1 MSHNRKIHQ
10 IRNTKFNSN
19 LIASC
24 DSLDKRENINSMIII
39 DRFCFMRISVV
50 VHGAEAIDSG
60 FALKTIT
67 MLKKFGEVISCLG
80 GSMGRTAVIDHSLE
94 NMIDIRHRERPSR
107 AVQRMI
113 DEGCDVVC
121 LVNHGKTLETGILFA
136 ELVLGRINAKDV
148 PVLLIEGAGAIGCTS
163 SCELTKTLA
172 SSLKLPVYSF
182 SAKKTVEYNKNHIVR
197 HIKGVLPG
205 ELVQING
212 TIIGRAVSPEITVIT
227 ENSII
232 TDIKGCDVKVHGLK
246 KLNHVDLATAIIR
259 SGTPRHRVVNTQ
271 QTRSLKNMVAVLID
285 HDAESSFEKAKNAC
299 VAVTIGDDTTAVAA
313 DILYRFSTPV
323 IGITDGDKDWLLEH
337 THITSGSLVIQVRSG
352 FDDLMGAVVKDAI
365 FKGLERAPCLSID
378 RLKEQIIKLLD
389 DNIVS
394 IERY

>member
-1 MSHNRKIHQ
+1 MKIG
-10 IRNTKFNSN
+10 
-19 LIASC
+19 
-24 DSLDKRENINSMIII
+24 
-39 DRFCFMRISVV
+39 VV

-67 MLKKFGEVISCLG
+67 MLKDFGEVSICLG

-94 NMIDIRHRERPSR
+94 NLIDIRHRERPSR

-121 LVNHGKTLETGILFA
+121 LVNYGKTLETGILFA
-136 ELVLGRINAKDV
+136 ELVLGRIKTQSLAISACVVCSAELVLSRIKAKDV

-163 SCELTKTLA
+163 SCELTKALA
-172 SSLKLPVYSF
+172 SSMKLPVYSF
-182 SAKKTVEYNKNHIVR
+182 NAKKTVEYNKNHIVR

-212 TIIGRAVSPEITVIT
+212 IIIGRARGPEITVIT

-232 TDIKGCDVKVHGLK
+232 TGIKGCYVKVHGLK
-246 KLNHVDLATAIIR
+246 KLKQVDLATAIIR
-259 SGTPRHRVVNTQ
+259 SGTPRHSVVNTR

-323 IGITDGDKDWLLEH
+323 IGITDGDKDGLLEH
-337 THITSGSLVIQVRSG
+337 TRITSGSLVIKVRPG
-352 FDDLMGAVVKDAI
+352 FDDLMGTVVKDAI
-365 FKGLERAPCLSID
+365 FKGLERVKCLSID

>member
-1 MSHNRKIHQ
+1 
-10 IRNTKFNSN
+10 
-19 LIASC
+19 
-24 DSLDKRENINSMIII
+24 
-39 DRFCFMRISVV
+39 MRIGVV

-67 MLKKFGEVISCLG
+67 MLKKFGEVSSCLG

-94 NMIDIRHRERPSR
+94 NLIDIRHRERPSR

-136 ELVLGRINAKDV
+136 ELVLGRIKTQSLATSACVVCSAEPVLGRIKSKDV

-163 SCELTKTLA
+163 SCELTKALA

-182 SAKKTVEYNKNHIVR
+182 NAKKNVEYGKNHIVR

-205 ELVQING
+205 EFVQING
-212 TIIGRAVSPEITVIT
+212 IIIGRARGPEITVIT
-227 ENSII
+227 ENNII
-232 TDIKGCDVKVHGLK
+232 TGIKGCDLKVHGLK
-246 KLNHVDLATAIIR
+246 KLKQVDLATAIIR
-259 SGTPRHRVVNTQ
+259 SGTPRHPVVNTR
-271 QTRSLKNMVAVLID
+271 QTRSLKNMVAVLIN

-299 VAVTIGDDTTAVAA
+299 VAVTIGDDTTAVTA

-323 IGITDGDKDWLLEH
+323 IGITDGDKDGLLEH
-337 THITSGSLVIQVRSG
+337 TRITSGSLVIKVRPG
-352 FDDLMGAVVKDAI
+352 FDDLMGTVVKDAI
-365 FKGLERAPCLSID
+365 FKGLERVECLSID